1 MNKTDPQPPPAFGDV
16 DMNAEHGIFVIE
28 LERGGSCRL
37 TLVGHTERGYP
48 RRELAAIPA
57 NVWKEIAGPVQNEL
71 IRGMEGPGDRKLTA
85 RLQVGENALS
95 PLVTRELSV
104 LLWALMEDEEATHN
118 DALFAGWKQLAC
130 EERWW
135 LYARASSTAQQKGQ
149 GWRRALFFALNDP
162 ADTRHMSRPA
172 ASPEEAAKKKSTQ
185 TKRTRS
191 TGSATEPKS
200 NEPIKSI
207 KPKRAAEKSRV
218 TTKTQPTA
226 ARPKKLPSRALVTKK
241 SKAVESATKKS
252 TPVTS
257 AKKAAKLTKSTR
269 TTKPQSTST
278 STKPTKKKSIKRK
291 SA

>member
-28 LERGGSCRL
+28 LARGGSCRL
-37 TLVGHTERGYP
+37 ILIGHTERGYP
-48 RRELAAIPA
+48 RRELASIPA
-57 NVWKEIAGPVQNEL
+57 KAWKEIAGPVQNEL
-71 IRGMEGPGDRKLTA
+71 IRGMEGPADRKLTA

-104 LLWALMEDEEATHN
+104 LLWALMEDEEGTHT

-135 LYARASSTAQQKGQ
+135 LYARASSTAQQLGQ

-162 ADTRHMSRPA
+162 ADTRTMSRPA
-172 ASPEEAAKKKSTQ
+172 ASPEDVAKKKSPQ
-185 TKRTRS
+185 TRRTRS

-200 NEPIKSI
+200 NESIKST
-207 KPKRAAEKSRV
+207 KPKRATKKSRV

-226 ARPKKLPSRALVTKK
+226 TPKKKVPSKTSATKK
-241 SKAVESATKKS
+241 SKAVKSTTKKPK
-252 TPVTS
+252 PVTS
-257 AKKAAKLTKSTR
+257 ARKAAKPTKSTR
-269 TTKPQSTST
+269 TKKPLSTST
-278 STKPTKKKSIKRK
+278 ATKPTKKKSTKRK